1 MAGNSDLKQNFS
13 KFMYDLGTG
22 EPINIYP
29 ETYTDQ
35 VFIDPND
42 AELIE
47 RGDNLSE
54 VLRKLGKMVIVDSE
68 RPTNAFKGDLW
79 YEIIN

>member
-1 MAGNSDLKQNFS
+1 MAEKKDLKQYFS
-13 KFMYDLGTG
+13 KFMYDLGTDG
-22 EPINIYP
+22 PIDIYP

-35 VFIDPND
+35 VFIDPDD

-54 VLRKLGKMVIVDSE
+54 VLRKLGKMIIVDSE
-68 RPTNAFKGDLW
+68 RPTDAFKGDLW
-79 YEIIN
+79 YEIVN